1 MFVNL
6 IIREL
11 SLNSIGIFSHC
22 QNLHHDIWL
31 KIVDMHAKS
40 SDIEI
45 VVEKAKQLIIVIS
58 LENQFTS

>member
-1 MFVNL
+1 
-6 IIREL
+6 
-11 SLNSIGIFSHC
+11 
-22 QNLHHDIWL
+22 
-31 KIVDMHAKS
+31 MHAKS